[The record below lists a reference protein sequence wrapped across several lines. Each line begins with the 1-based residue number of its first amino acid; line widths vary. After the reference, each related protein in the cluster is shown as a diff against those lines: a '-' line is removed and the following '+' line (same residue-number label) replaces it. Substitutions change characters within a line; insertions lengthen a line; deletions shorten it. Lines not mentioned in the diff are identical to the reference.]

1 MLETFESN
9 DIFAI
14 TVVVSS
20 IVLLIYFA
28 AKTLITSNLF
38 QKGVNLYEQK
48 DYQGAEVAFRQVIS
62 QNSTNDV
69 VRLFL
74 GDVLKQQGKV
84 AEATEYF
91 QEVIRRSPKNPQGY
105 LRLASVLM
113 QQEQTETAK
122 NNLQQAQA
130 LLQKQRQPEQ
140 AKKIAQLLEKMSAK
154 ST

>member
-1 MLETFESN
+1 MLETFQFP
-9 DIFAI
+9 DILAI
-14 TVVVSS
+14 AVVVSS

-38 QKGVNLYEQK
+38 QKGFNLYEQK
-48 DYQGAEVAFRQVIS
+48 DYPGAETVFRQVIA

-74 GDVLKQQGKV
+74 GEALNQQGKI

-105 LRLASVLM
+105 LRLANVLM
-113 QQEQTETAK
+113 QQQQTEAAK

-140 AKKIAQLLEKMSAK
+140 AKKIAQLLDKMSAK
-154 ST
+154 LG